1 MNFESFESNI
11 SNIFLDIFIDHIL
24 IFIHR
29 LIYYIEYVY
38 ITSKFSELIIYAD
51 IFNKLKKNIHIIIF
65 FAIILWN

>member
-1 MNFESFESNI
+1 MNFKSFESNI

-38 ITSKFSELIIYAD
+38 IISKFSELIIYAD